1 MVLEVCIDS
10 VEGARAAEAGGA
22 QRVELCSDLVEGGIT
37 PSAGL
42 IEAVRSAVKIP
53 IFVMMRPR
61 GGDFCYSADEFDV
74 MTKDV
79 VIAESSGADGVVLG
93 LLLPDGKID
102 VERTR
107 ELVDK
112 SRPMQVTFHRAIDLS
127 PRIEESLEQVIETGA
142 DRVLTSGGKQTAID
156 GATVL
161 AQMIANS
168 RQRIS
173 VMVCGG
179 VRKTNLRQIAL
190 ATGASEFHASL
201 RQKTTSPV
209 TYRPRR
215 PSLSMSGL
223 DEYARYTTSADEVR
237 AMRRVLD
244 TLEGPE
250 DTIHPLPRLNRRP

>member
-1 MVLEVCIDS
+1 LVLEVCIDS
-10 VEGARAAEAGGA
+10 VEAARAAEGGGA

-53 IFVMMRPR
+53 VFVMMRPR

-74 MTKDV
+74 MRKDV
-79 VIAESSGADGVVLG
+79 VIAQSAGADGVVLG

-102 VERTR
+102 VDRTR
-107 ELVDK
+107 ELVDG

-127 PRIEESLEQVIETGA
+127 ENIEESLEQVIATGA
-142 DRVLTSGGKQTAID
+142 DRVLTSGGKQTAIE
-156 GATVL
+156 GATVI

-179 VRKTNLRQIAL
+179 VRKTNLGEIAH
-190 ATGASEFHASL
+190 ATGASEFHALL

-209 TYRPRR
+209 TYRPHR
-215 PSLSMSGL
+215 PSLSMNGL
-223 DEYARYTTSADEVR
+223 DEYARYATSADEVR
-237 AMRRVLD
+237 AMRQVLD
-244 TLEGPE
+244 VLEGPE
-250 DTIHPLPRLNRRP
+250 DSIHPLPKLKR

>member
-1 MVLEVCIDS
+1 LVLEVCIDS
-10 VEGARAAEAGGA
+10 VEAARAAEAGGA

-42 IEAVRSAVKIP
+42 INAVRSALKIP
-53 IFVMMRPR
+53 VFVMMRPR

-74 MTKDV
+74 MRKDV
-79 VIAESSGADGVVLG
+79 AIAHSSGADGVVLG
-93 LLLPDGKID
+93 LLLPNGTID

-107 ELVDK
+107 ELVDS
-112 SRPMQVTFHRAIDLS
+112 SRPMQVTFHRAIDVS
-127 PRIEESLEQVIETGA
+127 PSVEESLEQVIETGA

-156 GATVL
+156 GATVI

-179 VRKTNLRQIAL
+179 VRKANLREIAH

-209 TYRPRR
+209 TYQPHR
-215 PSLSMSGL
+215 PSLSMGGL
-223 DEYARYTTSADEVR
+223 DEYARYATSADEVR

-244 TLEGPE
+244 TLRSATPGL
-250 DTIHPLPRLNRRP
+250 DRLP

>member
-10 VEGARAAEAGGA
+10 VEAARAAEAGGA
-22 QRVELCSDLVEGGIT
+22 QRVELCSDLIEGGIT

-42 IEAVRSAVKIP
+42 IDAVRSALKIP
-53 IFVMMRPR
+53 VFVMMRPR

-74 MTKDV
+74 MRKDV
-79 VIAESSGADGVVLG
+79 AIAQSYGADGVVLG
-93 LLLPDGKID
+93 LLLPDGTID

-107 ELVDK
+107 ELVDS
-112 SRPMQVTFHRAIDLS
+112 SRPMQVTFHRAIDVS
-127 PRIEESLEQVIETGA
+127 SSVEESLEQVIETGA

-156 GATVL
+156 GATVI
-161 AQMIANS
+161 AQLIANS

-179 VRKTNLRQIAL
+179 VRKANLREIAH

-209 TYRPRR
+209 TYQPHR
-215 PSLSMSGL
+215 PSLSMGGL
-223 DEYARYTTSADEVR
+223 DEHARYATSADEVR

-244 TLEGPE
+244 TFEGPE
-250 DTIHPLPRLNRRP
+250 GSMHPLPKLKR

>member
-1 MVLEVCIDS
+1 LVLEVCIDS
-10 VEGARAAEAGGA
+10 VEAARAAEAGGA

-42 IEAVRSAVKIP
+42 IDAVRSALKIP
-53 IFVMMRPR
+53 VFVMMRPR

-74 MTKDV
+74 MRKDV
-79 VIAESSGADGVVLG
+79 AIAQSYGADGVVLG
-93 LLLPDGKID
+93 LLLPDGTID

-107 ELVDK
+107 ELVDS
-112 SRPMQVTFHRAIDLS
+112 SRPMQVTFHRAIDVS
-127 PRIEESLEQVIETGA
+127 SSVEESLEQVIETGA

-156 GATVL
+156 GATVI
-161 AQMIANS
+161 AQLIANS

-179 VRKTNLRQIAL
+179 VRKANLREITH

-209 TYRPRR
+209 TYQPHR
-215 PSLSMSGL
+215 PSLSMGGL
-223 DEYARYTTSADEVR
+223 DEHARYATSADEVR

-250 DTIHPLPRLNRRP
+250 DSINQLPRLNRLL